1 MKLYET
7 FPDAEFII
15 ENYQFP
21 PFRRDRNKKCVGKWF
36 LLESNC
42 LIKNYNTLK
51 LNLQKQSA

>member
-15 ENYQFP
+15 ENYQFA

-42 LIKNYNTLK
+42 LIKNHNTLK
-51 LNLQKQSA
+51 LN